1 MVKFGIWGAGHIA
14 HAMAGTIVQMKD
26 VQMYAVASRNLEKAE
41 TYKEQYGME
50 KAKRTN
56 PYHNAIV
63 FAKVKVM

>member
-1 MVKFGIWGAGHIA
+1 MVKFGILGAGHIA

-50 KAKRTN
+50 KEIGRA
-56 PYHNAIV
+56 HV
-63 FAKVKVM
+63 